1 MTDRTQHRGRCQAPV
16 VVNAAAVADL
26 RITTP
31 VIWLTNAH
39 ALCEQ
44 GLRSALQFLVT
55 HHELDVRE
63 DQGRSDER
71 IPILN
76 SDPHL
81 MLTRR
86 HL

>member
-1 MTDRTQHRGRCQAPV
+1 MA
-16 VVNAAAVADL
+16 VNAAAVADL

-31 VIWLTNAH
+31 VIWLTNSH
-39 ALCEQ
+39 ALCEE

-76 SDPHL
+76 SDPHR

>member
-16 VVNAAAVADL
+16 VVNAA
-26 RITTP
+26 
-31 VIWLTNAH
+31 
-39 ALCEQ
+39 
-44 GLRSALQFLVT
+44 ALQFLVT

>member
-1 MTDRTQHRGRCQAPV
+1 MRWSRISRARSAINRKSFLKAPV
-16 VVNAAAVADL
+16 AVNAAAVVDL
-26 RITTP
+26 RVTTP

-39 ALCEQ
+39 AICEQ

-71 IPILN
+71 I
-76 SDPHL
+76 
-81 MLTRR
+81 
-86 HL
+86 